1 MLAIKLAMDGL
12 EEYLNC
18 SKLRVIL
25 HPVKKH
31 SLRQYAVCLV
41 ADPENFCGG
50 LIKIL
55 STKPQK
61 FGCVVTRHVVRN
73 LQWSGCF
80 KGLGMEPPALKNFA
94 FFCKNNLM
102 LELV

>member
-1 MLAIKLAMDGL
+1 M
-12 EEYLNC
+12 
-18 SKLRVIL
+18 
-25 HPVKKH
+25 
-31 SLRQYAVCLV
+31 
-41 ADPENFCGG
+41 ADPENVGG
-50 LIKIL
+50 GGMIKIL

-80 KGLGMEPPALKNFA
+80 RGLGVEPPALKNFA
-94 FFCKNNLM
+94 FFCKNNLV